1 MFEQLVSTEE
11 KHLNELVRAKGGVK
25 ALRNDKELLFLEK
38 RASKA
43 SSAPSSEGH
52 RVTRERHG
60 DANPNAND
68 LNDLRKDIL
77 EEPDVDV
84 KKNENVHSHKFEAQK
99 RQIIDELTFVIKR
112 EGDRVIQEMKGGPHE
127 RIRDCV
133 CVFYPSLKLVLI
145 SRRSQTI
152 HEIWTEMVDI
162 ILSYET
168 LDIDESLGLA
178 RCLLSETITLRSS
191 PRKLKASLAWVLLR
205 LIAPGTRMRGQS
217 SSSMSRVCSL
227 F

>member
-178 RCLLSETITLRSS
+178 RECQSATLCACS
-191 PRKLKASLAWVLLR
+191 PRPLL
-205 LIAPGTRMRGQS
+205 
-217 SSSMSRVCSL
+217 
-227 F
+227 